1 MVISTHQLQKFA
13 EYILQANR
21 IAFFGG
27 AGVSTE
33 SGLPDYRSKDG
44 RYTAMENDGRDPKE
58 VMHINYIKNHPKEF
72 FKRRNKRV
80 NIEPNQAHHAL
91 AQLESMGK
99 DVRIIT
105 QNVDGLHQKAGST
118 HVYELHGSGRTWYC
132 MDCGHTVAAEDVQ
145 WEDDLPSC
153 EICSGLVRPGVIYFG
168 EKLDMDLV
176 EESRELI
183 RQSDLLIIAG
193 TSLTVSPAK
202 RLIQAF
208 EGDHVVVINQAP
220 LNTKN
225 LKVDLTFIE
234 SVGELLGEVL
244 QLIKEPSNDRTIK
257 R

>member
-1 MVISTHQLQKFA
+1 MVISTRQLQEFA
-13 EYILQANR
+13 EYIIQANR

-44 RYTAMENDGRDPKE
+44 RYTAMENDGRDPKK

-91 AQLESMGK
+91 AQLEAMGK

-145 WEDDLPSC
+145 WENDLPTC
-153 EICSGLVRPGVIYFG
+153 ELCSGLVRPGVTYFG

-183 RQSDLLIIAG
+183 RQADLLIIAG

-208 EGDHVVVINQAP
+208 QGDHAVVINQAP
-220 LNTKN
+220 LNTKK
-225 LKVDLTFIE
+225 LKVDLTFTE
-234 SVGELLGEVL
+234 SVGDLLNQVL
-244 QLIKEPSNDRTIK
+244 QIIKERSND
-257 R
+257 